1 MKGIKA
7 YIKVSKVKA
16 VINGLHTI
24 GIENM
29 TVFDIISLGKGLVAP
44 KHDQYSIEIV
54 PKHSEVAKL
63 KIIVSDTDL
72 DKTVETIQSF
82 AYSNQIGGGIIF
94 VSSIEEVTKIR
105 TEPSGEEILPN

>member
-1 MKGIKA
+1 MREIKA

-16 VINGLHTI
+16 VINGLHRM

-29 TVFDIISLGKGLVAP
+29 TVFDIISLGKGLVVP
-44 KHDQYSIEIV
+44 KHYQYSIEIV

-63 KIIVSDTDL
+63 KIIVSDKDV

-94 VSSIEEVTKIR
+94 VSSVEEATKIR
-105 TEPSGEEILPN
+105 SGQSGEEILPN